1 MTAKEPQ
8 GTQTLR
14 DQFATRV
21 LMTVHH
27 SGPCTAL
34 LLCVLKKGIKRCTD
48 GQAGAQQSLH
58 VTLEVKILYVMPG
71 KIGRGGPPLLLKNRK
86 RLCFPDVWLG
96 AALWHGL
103 GRLLPAKGVF
113 CPAPCAQRDTEEV
126 TGSSASLEGLHR
138 LIPLN
143 ALGAPRLGRLYA
155 QIKPKR
161 FPPRTAACLP
171 GVLLPAALCC
181 FFAEPSAAGSCFQT
195 FPSSSHPTWLLSS
208 KYQGQNTPLL
218 VPQGCPRVCLG
229 DATAHL
235 YHPVKCPLAA
245 GRKDRR
251 RLV

>member
-14 DQFATRV
+14 DQFAARV

-34 LLCVLKKGIKRCTD
+34 LLCALKKGIKGCTD

-58 VTLEVKILYVMPG
+58 VTLEVKILYVMLG
-71 KIGRGGPPLLLKNRK
+71 KIGRGGPPLLPKNRK

-96 AALWHGL
+96 AALWHVL

-143 ALGAPRLGRLYA
+143 ALGAPQARQVVCPNQA
-155 QIKPKR
+155 QKV
-161 FPPRTAACLP
+161 PPSHCS
-171 GVLLPAALCC
+171 LPAWGVAPCCALL
-181 FFAEPSAAGSCFQT
+181 FFCRALSCRLLFPDISLQFSPYLAA
-195 FPSSSHPTWLLSS
+195 LLKMSGS
-208 KYQGQNTPLL
+208 KYS
-218 VPQGCPRVCLG
+218 
-229 DATAHL
+229 TAGASGL
-235 YHPVKCPLAA
+235 P
-245 GRKDRR
+245 
-251 RLV
+251 